1 MIIDWT
7 SGEYYQPHTY
17 FGLGVIIT
25 WVSEESVIAA
35 IIEKPE
41 GWVLGL
47 WFLGWKD
54 VGMPSNTGVKFDMP
68 EREALFDMPKYTVP
82 FDMPIREVEIE
93 I

>member
-7 SGEYYQPHTY
+7 SGEYYQPQTY
-17 FGLGVIIT
+17 YILGVIVT
-25 WVSEESVIAA
+25 WVSEES
-35 IIEKPE
+35 IITKIPE

-54 VGMPSNTGVKFDMP
+54 AGMPSNTRVLFDMP
-68 EREALFDMPKYTVP
+68 EHEALFDMPKYTVQ